1 MKRLMWIAVGAVLVA
16 LAAVFGPELI
26 DLYRLDRFVASS
38 DEAYVAHGGPWP
50 QLADACI
57 GCHGPGGNSQHA
69 AYPSLAGQPAHYVAA
84 QLRAFA
90 GGQRSSPNMGPLAMT
105 LDEPQIKLVS
115 EHFERQ
121 PLQAQR
127 GFQADPALQEQ
138 GRRLVTAGAC
148 AACHGEQLLG
158 KEQFPRLAGQGQAY
172 LLSQLEAFAAGR
184 RKEASGVMQGIAAS
198 TSERERLA
206 IAHYLASIAPPARS
220 SGSFT
225 E

>member
-1 MKRLMWIAVGAVLVA
+1 MMKRLMGIAVGAVLLL
-16 LAAVFGPELI
+16 LAAVFGPDLL

-38 DEAYVAHGGPWP
+38 DQAYVAQGGPWP

-57 GCHGPGGNSQHA
+57 SCHGPGGNSRHE
-69 AYPSLAGQPAHYVAA
+69 AYPSLAGQPARYVAA
-84 QLRAFA
+84 QLRGFA
-90 GGQRSSPNMGPLAMT
+90 SGQRSSPNMGPLAMT

-121 PLQAQR
+121 PVEPGPRL
-127 GFQADPALQEQ
+127 QADPALQEQ

-148 AACHGEQLLG
+148 AACHGEGLMG
-158 KEQFPRLAGQGQAY
+158 KEQFPRLVGQGQQY

-184 RKEASGVMQGIAAS
+184 RTEASGVMRGIASS

-206 IAHYLASIAPPARS
+206 IAHYLASLPPSAR
-220 SGSFT
+220 
-225 E
+225 